1 MKLGEFET
9 NEVYNVDCY
18 EAIKKLPD
26 KSVDLI
32 YTDIP
37 YDVEGNGGGG
47 CFGEK
52 KRDYHAEY
60 EAVCVNSAATGG
72 GSEPNMA
79 SNGEIFRWHKGT
91 RFRHRLFDFGRILP
105 CLQGNIRLHLV

>member
-60 EAVCVNSAATGG
+60 ESVCVNSAATGG
-72 GSEPNMA
+72 GGGAENGGQRGKISRAKRNSLSA
-79 SNGEIFRWHKGT
+79 SIF
-91 RFRHRLFDFGRILP
+91 
-105 CLQGNIRLHLV
+105 